1 MTSPITPFNTALST
15 NSLLGNLP
23 GTTGPTGQTP
33 MFADLLLQQMGQVN
47 AMEQSAQ
54 SAVERS
60 LSGGDITQVEV
71 FTEMKKADLALRM
84 MIQVHNKILDAY
96 NEIKQMQM

>member
-1 MTSPITPFNTALST
+1 MTGPISAFNGSASPA
-15 NSLLGNLP
+15 SLLGSLQSSS
-23 GTTGPTGQTP
+23 TSTGQTAP
-33 MFADLLLQQMGQVN
+33 FADLLLQQLGQVN
-47 AMEQSAQ
+47 ALDQSAQ

-71 FTEMKKADLALRM
+71 LTEMKKADLALRM
-84 MIQVHNKILDAY
+84 MIQVHNKVFDAY